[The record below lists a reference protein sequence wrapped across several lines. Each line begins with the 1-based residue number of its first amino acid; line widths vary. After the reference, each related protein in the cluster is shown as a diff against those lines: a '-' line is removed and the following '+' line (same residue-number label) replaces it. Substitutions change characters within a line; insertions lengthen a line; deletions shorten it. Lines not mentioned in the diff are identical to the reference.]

1 MTPGIAATRS
11 AREARQNHVA
21 RRCVK
26 PYDPTLGAS
35 MRRILLILLV
45 CSSSASPAQ
54 TADLAAR
61 CKDLVIT
68 QMDAA
73 RNRTRPFR
81 LDLQGG
87 RDTRLVYFGVRHS
100 FDPAD
105 TQWPAMTASW
115 DSLRP
120 TMAFYEGPVGSVSDS
135 ADSAVRRSGEPGLLR
150 FLARKSGV
158 PARSLEPSR
167 AAEVDHLLGQF
178 QPDQLV
184 MFFSLRIVNE
194 ERTQMHASGRAIDT
208 AFAQALAGTHKRA
221 SQLAVALPDTGAL
234 RAAFAR
240 LFPNVDPIAAPD
252 RWFDPNHTSAETG
265 SVFFNDVNRASSMF
279 RDQYMYEQLAV
290 ALQVPG
296 ARVFAEVGRDH
307 IPAQAAALRC
317 ALGIAG
323 EE

>member
-1 MTPGIAATRS
+1 MFLG
-11 AREARQNHVA
+11 RQNHVVPD
-21 RRCVK
+21 RVK
-26 PYDPTLGAS
+26 PYDPTPGAT
-35 MRRILLILLV
+35 MRKSLLMLLL
-45 CSSSASPAQ
+45 CFPSASPAQ
-54 TADLAAR
+54 TADSTAR

-73 RNRTRPFR
+73 RNRRRPFR
-81 LDLQGG
+81 LDLESGAG
-87 RDTRLVYFGVRHS
+87 TRLVYFGVLHS

-105 TQWPAMTASW
+105 KQWPAMTAAW
-115 DSLRP
+115 DSLVP
-120 TMAFYEGPVGSVSDS
+120 TTAFYEGPVGSVSDS
-135 ADSAVRRSGEPGLLR
+135 ADAAVRRSGEPGLLR

-167 AAEVDHLLGQF
+167 AAEVEHLLGQF

-184 MFFSLRIVNE
+184 MFFALRIVNE
-194 ERTQMHASGRAIDT
+194 ERTRMHVSGPALDT
-208 AFAQALAGTHKRA
+208 AFAQALADTHRRA
-221 SQLAVALPDTGAL
+221 PQLAGALPDTAAL

-240 LFPNVDPIAAPD
+240 SFPDIDPIFAPD

-279 RDQYMYEQLAV
+279 RDQYMYEQLAG

-317 ALGIAG
+317 TLGVPTG
-323 EE
+323 T

>member
-1 MTPGIAATRS
+1 
-11 AREARQNHVA
+11 
-21 RRCVK
+21 
-26 PYDPTLGAS
+26 
-35 MRRILLILLV
+35 MRKTLLILLL
-45 CSSSASPAQ
+45 CFPSASPAQ
-54 TADLAAR
+54 TADPTAR

-81 LDLQGG
+81 LDLQGRTG
-87 RDTRLVYFGVRHS
+87 APLLYFGVRHS

-105 TQWPAMTASW
+105 TQWPAMTAAW

-120 TMAFYEGPVGSVSDS
+120 TIAFYEGPVGGVSDS
-135 ADSAVRRSGEPGLLR
+135 ADAAVRDSGEPGLLR
-150 FLARKSGV
+150 YLARKSGI

-167 AAEVDHLLGQF
+167 AAEVERLLGQL

-184 MFFSLRIVNE
+184 MFFALRIVNE
-194 ERTQMHASGRAIDT
+194 ERTRMHVSGPALDT
-208 AFAQALAGTHKRA
+208 AFAQALADTHRRA
-221 SQLAVALPDTGAL
+221 PQLAGALPDTTAL
-234 RAAFAR
+234 RAAFPR
-240 LFPNVDPIAAPD
+240 TLPDVDPIFAPD

-279 RDQYMYEQLAV
+279 RDEYMYEQLAA

-317 ALGIAG
+317 ALGIGAG
-323 EE
+323 E